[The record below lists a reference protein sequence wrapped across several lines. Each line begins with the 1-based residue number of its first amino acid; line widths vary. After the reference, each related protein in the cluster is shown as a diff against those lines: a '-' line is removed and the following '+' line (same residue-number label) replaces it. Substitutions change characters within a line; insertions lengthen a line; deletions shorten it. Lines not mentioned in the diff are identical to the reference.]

1 MKTLQVINSYK
12 QGKAKRK
19 EKIKKKKEK
28 KGKNQITYSQRS

>member
-12 QGKAKRK
+12 QGKAR
-19 EKIKKKKEK
+19 KKKKRKKE